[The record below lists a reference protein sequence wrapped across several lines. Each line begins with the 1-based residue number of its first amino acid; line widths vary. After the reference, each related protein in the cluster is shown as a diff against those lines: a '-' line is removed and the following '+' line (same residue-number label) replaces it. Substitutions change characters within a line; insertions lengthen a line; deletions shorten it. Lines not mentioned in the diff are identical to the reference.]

1 MYHERAPSIGW
12 DSNHALGADRGPR
25 QHCALGSEGGHLDHP
40 NLGIHSKN
48 HTTKRRDD
56 GAAAGHRLLIDQH
69 HQGVE
74 DTNNSSN
81 LADGLL
87 EAGASLGGND
97 VAERRDVEEASTDP
111 AVSLG
116 KNRGLG
122 RHVIVEEGS
131 ARVVLLQSKVN
142 EGQVEVREAQGAK
155 GRVNDG
161 VDLERR
167 GGIDGEVSSAPERE
181 RSLVLGSAI
190 HE

>member
-97 VAERRDVEEASTDP
+97 VAERLE
-111 AVSLG
+111 
-116 KNRGLG
+116 KN
-122 RHVIVEEGS
+122 
-131 ARVVLLQSKVN
+131 K
-142 EGQVEVREAQGAK
+142 
-155 GRVNDG
+155 NDLICG
-161 VDLERR
+161 
-167 GGIDGEVSSAPERE
+167 GEVECQRAEHARCSAPETEEYELWNSGSR
-181 RSLVLGSAI
+181 LGIRDSTVIEASGYDSPG
-190 HE
+190 